1 VMGADA
7 AGAAPGTA
15 AAVGAGTP
23 TAGGGAA
30 APAWPLGLVAAGR
43 GLPPNIDG
51 WPVCTVHLSHNSTSD
66 MVKTTHSRVRRIS
79 VM

>member
-1 VMGADA
+1 MQPAPRRVPTAALGVGTPATGEAAA
-7 AGAAPGTA
+7 AGGL
-15 AAVGAGTP
+15 AVS
-23 TAGGGAA
+23 
-30 APAWPLGLVAAGR
+30 VATGR

-51 WPVCTVHLSHNSTSD
+51 WPVCTVHLSHNSTND